1 MKDTKENHQKLH
13 EIAELSAAANGKL
26 DRTALDAA
34 LDEVLEATRKIG
46 RVLDELLAKARR

>member
-1 MKDTKENHQKLH
+1 MKDTKENHRKLH